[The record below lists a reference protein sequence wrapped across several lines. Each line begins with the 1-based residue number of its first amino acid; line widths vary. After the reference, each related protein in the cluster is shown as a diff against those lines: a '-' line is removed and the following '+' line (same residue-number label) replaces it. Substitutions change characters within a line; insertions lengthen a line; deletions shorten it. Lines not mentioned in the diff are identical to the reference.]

1 MTLVDRP
8 TSGPSDR
15 IDTGRHRLDVDD
27 DPTVVDAHRPVS
39 YGWHPRA
46 ALQVAVVIA
55 AAALVVA
62 VLDWAGVAVP
72 GVIQI
77 PAVLL
82 GVFLLPGVPIVVAL
96 RIPGRALATAL
107 IVSASLSVNILATQ
121 MSMVLEQWHPKQT
134 QTILLVVGL
143 VATLAA
149 FRTVPDRFR
158 TGPLG
163 LSRAHWTP
171 GRLAMLAALAA
182 SLALFIVAAK
192 GIDIMEAGPHGV
204 VTVVGPWYFLG
215 LLLLAATIVLTL
227 RATHI
232 DHIVMSAAAA
242 LAVVY
247 NTMLVAVATG
257 ETSVP
262 TAFVHRG
269 FISVLAAMHRL
280 PNLEDARYSWAGFF
294 SLGTHVQET
303 AGFADLTD
311 VLFWA
316 PVVFGPLLCFG
327 LYAIASAIGGNAR
340 IAWMAVLLYQAFNW
354 YQQDYFA
361 PQAVAGLG
369 YVAILG
375 TLLWQLRRA
384 PLPTAAGLDRI
395 LPGRVGAVLSLA
407 RRTPGRVPGFG
418 PGRTLAIAATLLL
431 IITAN
436 AVSHQMTPMLTVLAL
451 AAFAV
456 TGTTRYRTM
465 WLAAGLV
472 FAAWFSYGATDF
484 WMGHLNSLFNEVG
497 QIGYSVNRGVGQRL
511 NGDPTYKNMQY
522 LRMAAS
528 GAFVIVAFVG
538 WLTCRGRRVWLVSG
552 LLCAAPF
559 VLVALQSYGGEMI
572 IRVFLLASPTLAPF
586 VAIALV
592 KVSRKLRRLPT
603 MLVTVVAIILALG
616 AGVLETT
623 NRGLNAAFEASTPA
637 EDALTQGLINKI
649 PPNSSVM
656 VFSHA
661 PHSVGPRRTM
671 DPNRPI
677 VGYIDSFPCL
687 DNLAQCTENRRPD
700 YVLITHQGIEMMD
713 LQLGK
718 PAAEMEVDI
727 GELLKLD
734 DYELFVDTPSVRILH
749 FVDAPAVDLSAELA
763 RSEGKDS

>member
-8 TSGPSDR
+8 GPGPSD
-15 IDTGRHRLDVDD
+15 ITETGRHRLDDLQTAVAT
-27 DPTVVDAHRPVS
+27 PAARPVS

-46 ALQVAVVIA
+46 ALWTALTVAAV
-55 AAALVVA
+55 ALVVA
-62 VLDWAGVAVP
+62 VLDWSGVAVP
-72 GVIQI
+72 GAIRI

-82 GVFLLPGVPIVVAL
+82 AVFLLPGVPIVVAL

-107 IVSASLSVNILATQ
+107 IVSASLSVNILVTQ
-121 MSMVLEQWHPKQT
+121 MSMVLEQWHSAQT

-143 VATLAA
+143 VASIAA
-149 FRTVPDRFR
+149 FRTVPADVR

-163 LSRAHWTP
+163 LARTHWTP
-171 GRLAMLAALAA
+171 TRLAMLAALAV
-182 SLALFIVAAK
+182 SLALFVVAAR
-192 GIDIMEAGPHGV
+192 GLDILQAGPYGV
-204 VTVVGPWYFLG
+204 ISLVGPWYFLG
-215 LLLLAATIVLTL
+215 LLLLVATIVLTL
-227 RATHI
+227 RAGHV
-232 DHIVMSAAAA
+232 DHVVMTAAAA

-257 ETSVP
+257 EASVP

-269 FISVLAAMHRL
+269 FVSVLAASHRL
-280 PNLEDARYSWAGFF
+280 PDLEDARYSWAGFF
-294 SLGTHVQET
+294 SLATHIQES
-303 AGFADLTD
+303 AGFTDLTD

-316 PVVFGPLLCFG
+316 PVVFGPLMCFG

-375 TLLWQLRRA
+375 TMLWQLRRA
-384 PLPTAAGLDRI
+384 PLPAPAGLDRV
-395 LPGRVGAVLSLA
+395 LPGRLGEVLSLA

-418 PGRTLAIAATLLL
+418 PGRTLAIGATLLL

-436 AVSHQMTPMLTVLAL
+436 TVSHQMTPMLTVLAL

-456 TGTTRYRTM
+456 TGTTRYRTL

-511 NGDPTYKNMQY
+511 NGDPTYKSMQY
-522 LRMAAS
+522 LRIAAS
-528 GAFVIVAFVG
+528 GAFVVVAFIG
-538 WLTCRGRRVWLVSG
+538 WLTCRGRRTWLVSG

-572 IRVFLLASPTLAPF
+572 IRVFLLAAPTLAPF

-592 KVSRKLRRLPT
+592 TLSRKLRRLPT
-603 MLVTVVAIILALG
+603 VLVTVAAIILTLG
-616 AGVLETT
+616 MGVVETT

-661 PHSVGPRRTM
+661 PHSVGARRAL
-671 DPNRPI
+671 DPDSPI

-718 PAAEMEVDI
+718 PAEEMESDI
-727 GELLKLD
+727 AALEKLE
-734 DYELFVDTPSVRILH
+734 DYTMFIETDSVRILH

-763 RSEGKDS
+763 RSEGKDN

>member
-8 TSGPSDR
+8 DSGSAEA
-15 IDTGRHRLDVDD
+15 GRYRDD
-27 DPTVVDAHRPVS
+27 DDRTTLVIPTTRRAVP

-46 ALQVAVVIA
+46 ALWVATAVA
-55 AAALVVA
+55 AVALIVA
-62 VLDWAGVAVP
+62 VLDWSGLDVP

-77 PAVLL
+77 PAVLFS
-82 GVFLLPGVPIVVAL
+82 VFLLPGIPIVVAL

-107 IVSASLSVNILATQ
+107 LISASLSVNLLVTQ
-121 MSMVLEQWHPKQT
+121 MSMVLELWHPAQT
-134 QTILLVVGL
+134 QTMVVSVGL
-143 VATLAA
+143 AASLAA
-149 FRTVPDRFR
+149 FRTVPADFR
-158 TGPLG
+158 TGSLG
-163 LSRAHWTP
+163 LSRAHWTTT
-171 GRLAMLAALAA
+171 RLALLGALAV
-182 SLALFIVAAK
+182 SLVLFVVAAR
-192 GIDIMEAGPHGV
+192 GIDILEAGPYGIIPL
-204 VTVVGPWYFLG
+204 VGPWYFLG
-215 LLLLAATIVLTL
+215 LALLATTIVLTL
-227 RATHI
+227 RATYI
-232 DHIVMSAAAA
+232 DHIVMAAATA

-294 SLGTHVQET
+294 SLSTHIQES

-316 PVVFGPLLCFG
+316 PVVFGPLMCFG
-327 LYAIASAIGGNAR
+327 LYAIASAISGNVR
-340 IAWMAVLLYQAFNW
+340 IAWMSVLLYQAFNW

-375 TLLWQLRRA
+375 TLLWQLRTA
-384 PLPTAAGLDRI
+384 PLPTAGGIDRI
-395 LPGRVGAVLSLA
+395 LPGRLGVWLSLG
-407 RRTPGRVPGFG
+407 RRTPGRVSGFG
-418 PGRTLAIAATLLL
+418 PGRTLAVGAVLLL

-436 AVSHQMTPMLTVLAL
+436 TVSHQMTPMLTVLAL
-451 AAFAV
+451 AAFAF
-456 TGTTRYRTM
+456 TGTTRYRTL
-465 WLAAGLV
+465 WLAAGLI

-511 NGDPTYKNMQY
+511 NGDPTYKSMQY
-522 LRMAAS
+522 LRIGAS
-528 GAFVIVAFVG
+528 GVFVIVAFIG
-538 WLTCRGRRVWLVSG
+538 WLTCRGRRAWFVSG

-592 KVSRKLRRLPT
+592 RYSRRLRRVPT
-603 MLVTVVAIILALG
+603 TVMTVVAIILALG
-616 AGVLETT
+616 VGVLETT
-623 NRGLNAAFEASTPA
+623 NRGLNAAFEASTKA
-637 EDALTQGLINKI
+637 EDALTQGLINKV

-671 DPNRPI
+671 DPNRPV

-687 DNLAQCTENRRPD
+687 DNLAQCTENRQPD

-718 PAAEMEVDI
+718 PAEEMESDI
-727 GELLKLD
+727 AALEKLE
-734 DYELFVDTPSVRILH
+734 DYTMFIETDSVRILH

-763 RSEGKDS
+763 RSEGKDN